1 MGMSFFGAAELATAA
16 KVKVR
21 ASIASNFFMGIS

>member
-1 MGMSFFGAAELATAA
+1 MGMSLVGAAEPATAA
-16 KVKVR
+16 KVNVR